1 MSTQRDPLT
10 GAPDR
15 YTWDAE
21 LPAAVERTRR
31 DGEPLTVAMIDL
43 DHFQQFNDDHG
54 YQAGDRF
61 LKSVVAA
68 WTGILR
74 PTDLLCRYGGE
85 EFALVLPG
93 ATTEQ
98 ASAVLER
105 MRTVTPLGQTFSSG
119 VASWNGAETQ
129 DHLVRRSSA
138 ALEAAKR
145 AGRARTV
152 SADGPQP
159 QR

>member
-1 MSTQRDPLT
+1 MANERDPLT

-15 YTWDAE
+15 SSWDTE
-21 LPAAVERTRR
+21 LPASIDRARR

-43 DHFQQFNDDHG
+43 DFFQRFNHEFG

-68 WTGILR
+68 WTGVLR
-74 PTDLLCRYGGE
+74 PGDLLCRYGGE

-93 ATTEQ
+93 ANADQ
-98 ASAVLER
+98 ATAVLER
-105 MRTVTPLGQTFSSG
+105 MRSVTPLGQTFSSG
-119 VASWNGAETQ
+119 IASWNCAETP
-129 DHLVRRSSA
+129 DHLVRRAAA

-145 AGRARTV
+145 AGRDRTV
-152 SADGPQP
+152 NADVPGPAD
-159 QR
+159 